1 MWRKGKTTTH
11 LTPSQSQRKYVVSS
25 WSLAYVVAS
34 VWQTWFVQ
42 SIDSLSSGAHW
53 YPYLKTKSF
62 ILVFWIWLASHPW
75 KQYQLV
81 LKEFVCW
88 YEEKLRE
95 LITRKSWTHCLI
107 PIHFLRADFHNFWKQ
122 KQWKWKCTLGMLFPL
137 LDCVISPGSVSVRAH
152 FIRRHWKKSKG
163 NLLISYCV
171 CWEKNEKVKVK

>member
-11 LTPSQSQRKYVVSS
+11 LTLSQSQRKYVVSS

-107 PIHFLRADFHNFWKQ
+107 PIHLLKADFHFFWKQ
-122 KQWKWKCTLGMLFPL
+122 KQWKWKCTLENVIPSSGLCYFTWKCFCESPFHSTPLEEVKRKFIDFML
-137 LDCVISPGSVSVRAH
+137 CVLRN
-152 FIRRHWKKSKG
+152 K
-163 NLLISYCV
+163 
-171 CWEKNEKVKVK
+171 

>member
-11 LTPSQSQRKYVVSS
+11 LTLSQSQRKYVVSS

-42 SIDSLSSGAHW
+42 SIDSH
-53 YPYLKTKSF
+53 PYLKTKSF

-107 PIHFLRADFHNFWKQ
+107 PIHFLRADFHFWIFESKSSESVL
-122 KQWKWKCTLGMLFPL
+122 WRMLFPL
-137 LDCVISPGSVSVRAH
+137 LDCVISPESVSVRAH

-163 NLLISYCV
+163 NLLISCCV
-171 CWEKNEKVKVK
+171 CWETNKKVKVK